1 MGEEEAKYLALF
13 QGVSHLWIIGVFV
26 GAAALL

>member
-1 MGEEEAKYLALF
+1 MGEEEAKYLALLRECPIC
-13 QGVSHLWIIGVFV
+13 GSVAVFV